1 MSEIWQ
7 SVILVAMGL
16 VMIYYGANRLIT
28 GSVAIVKKLNISYQL
43 LVSYCSFGDEYWA
56 FCMSNYAACNTT

>member
-43 LVSYCSFGDEYWA
+43 LVSYCSFGDENWA

>member
-16 VMIYYGANRLIT
+16 VMIYYGANWLIN
-28 GSVAIVKKLNISYQL
+28 GSVAIAKKLNISHQL